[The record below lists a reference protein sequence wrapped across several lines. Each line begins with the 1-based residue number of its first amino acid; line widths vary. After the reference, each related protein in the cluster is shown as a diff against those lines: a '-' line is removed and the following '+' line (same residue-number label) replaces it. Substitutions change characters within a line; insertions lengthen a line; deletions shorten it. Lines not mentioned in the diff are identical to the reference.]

1 MRSLKLKTAFVFAAL
16 LVPAAGAL
24 AGGHA
29 YGPFAALYTQECA
42 SCHVAYPPQLMTAPG
57 WSRLMAQLDKHFG
70 TDASLDA
77 KTRDS
82 IAALLADRAS
92 TRDKH
97 ATTDA
102 SARLTKTAWF
112 QREHGKAAPPKNS
125 FADCGACHT
134 QADQGQYSERGL
146 KSGVRMHHRERD

>member
-1 MRSLKLKTAFVFAAL
+1 MKTALAFAAL

-24 AGGHA
+24 AGDHV
-29 YGPFAALYTQECA
+29 YGPLPTLYTQECA

-57 WSRLMAQLDKHFG
+57 WARLVAQLDQHFG
-70 TDASLDA
+70 ADASLDA

-97 ATTDA
+97 APTEAT
-102 SARLTKTAWF
+102 ARLTKTAWF
-112 QREHGKAAPPKNS
+112 QREHGKAQPPKGS
-125 FADCGACHT
+125 FAECGACHT
-134 QADQGQYSERGL
+134 QADQADYRERGL
-146 KSGVRMHHRERD
+146 RSGVRSHRRERD